1 VSGSSVVR
9 PLKLE
14 GLNVAATGYYLTVDN
29 TTGEVSK
36 STSTADQILNVNTVE
51 QSQITVAGT
60 HYYIISSN
68 INLPATLT
76 IPMSTSTWFKWRISM
91 TKTNAGTD
99 AFIIGIYR
107 GVTGTVSDTRD
118 VTQSI
123 GVQTADVD
131 SMTVDVI
138 LRVITTGASGSY
150 FWTIIPVN
158 KAVTSTGFG
167 VATGTDGYFSG
178 TVS

>member
-1 VSGSSVVR
+1 
-9 PLKLE
+9 
-14 GLNVAATGYYLTVDN
+14 
-29 TTGEVSK
+29 
-36 STSTADQILNVNTVE
+36 
-51 QSQITVAGT
+51 
-60 HYYIISSN
+60 
-68 INLPATLT
+68 
-76 IPMSTSTWFKWRISM
+76 M

-158 KAVTSTGFG
+158 KAVTATGFG
-167 VATGTDGYFSG
+167 VATGTNGYFSG
-178 TVS
+178 TVSSVAMNTASLRFGLGFSSTTGTPTVRVVSVTSESYNIY